1 MEDAQEAY
9 SQEDEVRGMNFH
21 LGIDETNSNG
31 HGERKD
37 EDINLV
43 ETIRKLQAYVQRN
56 KFDNQRLMK
65 AKEKH
70 EYFNMNLMKS
80 MDKIEKN

>member
-1 MEDAQEAY
+1 MEDGQESY
-9 SQEDEVRGMNFH
+9 SEDYEVRGINVH
-21 LGIDETNSNG
+21 LGIEGTNSNG